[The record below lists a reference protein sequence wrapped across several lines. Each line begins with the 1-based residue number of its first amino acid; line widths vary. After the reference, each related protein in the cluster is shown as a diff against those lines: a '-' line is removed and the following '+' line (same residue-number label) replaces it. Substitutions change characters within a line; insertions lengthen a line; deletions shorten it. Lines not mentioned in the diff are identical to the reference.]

1 MIGFA
6 AALVLLEAIIEQTLP
21 WELTGRFYRAFIIKD
36 IVQSLVV
43 VGMAV
48 YAARISTTRWLW
60 LVALAL
66 LNASLAFAVGM
77 GIGSEDFQYYMQ
89 PFFPNQPKVQKMH
102 RRYD

>member
-21 WELTGRFYRAFIIKD
+21 WELTGRFYKAFIIKD
-36 IVQSLVV
+36 IVQSLIVA
-43 VGMAV
+43 GMAV
-48 YAARISTTRWLW
+48 YAARISTTRCLW
-60 LVALAL
+60 LLGLAL
-66 LNASLAFAVGM
+66 LNASLEVAVGM
-77 GIGSEDFQYYMQ
+77 GLGSEEFQYYIQ